1 MTDKHKENNMKTTPT
16 TPVNWPLL
24 GRPDSEG
31 RLRYPTLEESVRQSI
46 RIILQTRPG
55 ERLMRPA
62 FGGGLELYLHEP
74 NTLTTRRRI
83 RDLISDS
90 LTRWEPRILLDRV
103 DVWEV
108 EERPDTIRIEIVY
121 RLRLTNRTQQM
132 GITMELEG

>member
-1 MTDKHKENNMKTTPT
+1 MKTTPT

>member
-1 MTDKHKENNMKTTPT
+1 MKTLTPT